1 MSVLARILI
10 AFSLVIAVGAAQS
23 IFTVTSLETLS
34 REIELATT
42 KPLTQVDAAR
52 AIWDGFRDTR
62 DFLADDLEGIRI
74 TPSAE
79 SVAGFKQRIE
89 IVEQQ
94 LERLIGTNPAKEA
107 ADLARES
114 ASRIAEWKTAAL
126 VLIGD
131 KPATSIPAPHQMN
144 KLEAHIRA
152 DMQ

>member
-1 MSVLARILI
+1 MSVLARILL
-10 AFSLVIAVGAAQS
+10 AFSLVIAVGAVQS

-34 REIELATT
+34 HEIELATT

-62 DFLADDLEGIRI
+62 DLLANDLDGIRI
-74 TPSAE
+74 KPSAE

-94 LERLIGTNPAKEA
+94 LARLIETNPAKEA

-114 ASRIAEWKTAAL
+114 ASLIAEWKAAAL

-131 KPATSIPAPHQMN
+131 
-144 KLEAHIRA
+144 
-152 DMQ
+152 